1 MLSIVRLARG
11 AARRV
16 RALARRSAGPR
27 AEAEVPRTYDDAASP
42 EVASRIEELARINR
56 TSTRSIVDP
65 TSPVTVT
72 MTSHG
77 RRVARAWTA
86 LESIAD
92 GEVLPARIVLSLSP
106 SDAASMGP
114 ELERLVARGLE
125 ILEVEQ
131 QLGVHT
137 KWYPITE
144 GLETPLVTS
153 DDDQLYPRDW
163 LADLVRVHHEHPD
176 DVIVHR
182 AHVIGLTDGEIDP
195 YLRWH
200 PCMTV
205 EPSPRHFGT
214 SVSGQLFPVAVHR
227 AGRSTGTRFLEVAPS
242 GDDIWL
248 HAKAL
253 EIGASVRQVR
263 PVPANYD
270 FVPDTQIQGLY
281 QANVLGGRNDE
292 QMAATYGEAALAR
305 LRADR

>member
-1 MLSIVRLARG
+1 MQTIARLARG
-11 AARRV
+11 AARRL
-16 RALARRSAGPR
+16 RALTHRTPGPER
-27 AEAEVPRTYDDAASP
+27 EAVATRVYDDAASP
-42 EVASRIEELARINR
+42 EVARRIDELAERNR

-77 RRVARAWTA
+77 RRVDRAWTA

-92 GEVLPARIVLSLSP
+92 GAALPARIVLSLSP
-106 SDAASMGP
+106 TDARGIGP
-114 ELERLVARGLE
+114 ELQRLVARGLE
-125 ILEVEQ
+125 VLEVEQ

-137 KWYPITE
+137 KWYPISE
-144 GLETPLVTS
+144 DLETPLVTS

-163 LADLVRVHHEHPD
+163 LADLIRVHREHPD
-176 DVIVHR
+176 DVVVHR
-182 AHVIGLTDGEIDP
+182 AHVIGLTDDEVDP

-227 AGRSTGTRFLEVAPS
+227 AGRASGTRFLEVAPS
-242 GDDIWL
+242 NDDIWL
-248 HAKAL
+248 HAAAL

-263 PVPANYD
+263 PAPANYD
-270 FVPDTQIQGLY
+270 FVPDTQIEGLY
-281 QANVLGGRNDE
+281 QGNVMGGRNDE
-292 QMAATYGEAALAR
+292 QMAATYGAVALAR
-305 LRADR
+305 LRAGR